1 VSADCV
7 TSTLPNMT
15 DRDDLGKLITEL
27 AVVHGR
33 VSLSSGGEADFY
45 VDLRRITLH
54 HAAAPLVGRVML
66 DLVADWEFDVVGG
79 LTLGADPVATA
90 MLHAAA
96 TLGRAVDACVVRK
109 AEKVHGLQRRIEGPE
124 VAGRRV
130 LAVEDTST
138 TGTSVMTAV
147 EAFQQ
152 AGAEVVGVAVIVDR
166 GAGDLVRSAGLNY
179 RSVYSLA
186 DLGLA
191 A

>member
-1 VSADCV
+1 
-7 TSTLPNMT
+7 MT
-15 DRDDLGKLITEL
+15 ERDDLGKLITEL
-27 AVVHGR
+27 AVVNGR
-33 VSLSSGGEADFY
+33 VTLSSGAEADFY

-90 MLHAAA
+90 MLHAASVR
-96 TLGRAVDACVVRK
+96 GRAVDACVVRK

-130 LAVEDTST
+130 LVVEDTST
-138 TGTSVMTAV
+138 TGKSAMTAV
-147 EAFQQ
+147 EALRQ

-166 GAGDLVRSAGLNY
+166 GAGDVVRSAGLKY
-179 RSVYSLA
+179 RSVFSLT

-191 A
+191 V

>member
-1 VSADCV
+1 MSVERV
-7 TSTLPNMT
+7 TSTLFSMT
-15 DRDDLGKLITEL
+15 ERDDLGKLITEL
-27 AVVHGR
+27 AVVNGR
-33 VSLSSGGEADFY
+33 VALSSGGEADFY

-96 TLGRAVDACVVRK
+96 VRGRAVDACVVRK
-109 AEKVHGLQRRIEGPE
+109 AEKVHGLQRRIEGPD

-130 LAVEDTST
+130 LVVEDTST
-138 TGTSVMTAV
+138 TGKSAMTAV
-147 EAFQQ
+147 EALRQ

-179 RSVYSLA
+179 RSVFSLT

-191 A
+191 V